1 MTFPTEWKNN
11 KCSKPPTKWGT
22 TYLFR
27 VSPNME
33 KPMGNMM
40 RNDFSKLLTNIGIN
54 TNGKTCAF
62 TLRWILNFIR
72 GTCFVFTQTY
82 SEIKSHHSEIRAT
95 RRIACPNFPKYDL
108 RFIDSYSYLQLEKDD
123 FTWNLMLVPSFID
136 VYSSYDYPLLCKI
149 GYGSKLGYGWHR
161 NLIKFD
167 HCQSCLGLN

>member
-1 MTFPTEWKNN
+1 MSSSVGMMTFPTEWKNN

-72 GTCFVFTQTY
+72 GTCFVFKQTY

-108 RFIDSYSYLQLEKDD
+108 RFIDSYSYLQLDKRRFHLESHVSSE
-123 FTWNLMLVPSFID
+123 LYRCIFIIWL
-136 VYSSYDYPLLCKI
+136 STAL
-149 GYGSKLGYGWHR
+149 
-161 NLIKFD
+161 
-167 HCQSCLGLN
+167 